1 MGKSLIDSFSA
12 LCKSNSRMGTWYA
25 PWGNMQ
31 RWRHPIINRLHLYL
45 WLRRWASFTLA
56 PASTLPF
63 KTDCELVL
71 FGCCCFFLTQINYW
85 SLTFT
90 FKATDD
96 SDGKPT
102 TKTLPFARSFSF
114 NGRTR
119 HTTFTRHV
127 SLSDM
132 ASWLA
137 RAAGASRHSRRCVRS
152 AGGIVGHPVELW
164 GLRWIVACPRS
175 PY

>member
-45 WLRRWASFTLA
+45 DWGDELLYISTCIYSSFQDRLWTRSFRL
-56 PASTLPF
+56 L
-63 KTDCELVL
+63 L
-71 FGCCCFFLTQINYW
+71 FFLTQINYW